1 MKSTDDRAPEEQSD
15 AVGKPLKRAYVTP
28 KLERLGTIRELT
40 HGLGSN
46 NQFDGGHPPGQN
58 KSIL

>member
-1 MKSTDDRAPEEQSD
+1 MSRSGEGPRPERGHGVAPTPRRPY
-15 AVGKPLKRAYVTP
+15 APP

-40 HGLGSN
+40 RGLGQN

>member
-1 MKSTDDRAPEEQSD
+1 MVSANDGERSPESIGAPM
-15 AVGKPLKRAYVTP
+15 AKRPYTPP

-40 HGLGSN
+40 RGLGMN
-46 NQFDGGHPPGQN
+46 NTFDGANPPGQN

>member
-1 MKSTDDRAPEEQSD
+1 MRSTDDRAPEEQSD
-15 AVGKPLKRAYVTP
+15 AVGKPLKREYVTP

-40 HGLGSN
+40 RGPGSN

>member
-1 MKSTDDRAPEEQSD
+1 MEPRKEVPPSGGDADAP
-15 AVGKPLKRAYVTP
+15 AKREYVPP

-40 HGLGSN
+40 QGLGQN
-46 NQFDGGHPPGQN
+46 NRFDGANPPGQN